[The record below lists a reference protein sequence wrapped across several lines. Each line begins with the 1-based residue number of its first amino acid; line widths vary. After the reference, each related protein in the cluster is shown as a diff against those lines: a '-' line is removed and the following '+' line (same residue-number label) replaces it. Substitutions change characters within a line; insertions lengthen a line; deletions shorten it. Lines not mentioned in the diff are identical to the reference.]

1 MNIFKNIF
9 KKKEALNFQDIPL
22 NVDFHSHLLP
32 GLDDGAENIEE
43 SVALIKAMNE
53 QYGFDKFLTT
63 PHVMTGVYQNNPET
77 INNALDRVKKA
88 LKEHD
93 VQVKIEASAEYYI
106 DEYLETKIENNDIL
120 PFAGK
125 YVLVETSFMDEPF
138 NLYDIFFKLK
148 LKGYTPVFAHPERYM
163 YLGSNFE
170 KYRDLVDREV
180 LIQINLGSL
189 AGFYSPGA
197 KKIAEDLIDQGLV
210 HLVGSDIHSINQI
223 NLFDEV
229 TKTKSFRKLRDL
241 NLLNNSLMEST

>member
-32 GLDDGAENIEE
+32 GLDDGAKDLDE
-43 SVALIKAMNE
+43 SIKLIKTLNE
-53 QYGFDKFLTT
+53 EYGFEKFLTT

-77 INNALDRVKKA
+77 INNALDRVKKG
-88 LKEHD
+88 LRDHD
-93 VQVKIEASAEYYI
+93 IHVKIEASAEYYI
-106 DEYLETKIENNDIL
+106 DEYLENKIQSDEIL

-125 YVLVETSFMDEPF
+125 YVLVETSFMDEPL

-148 LKGYTPVFAHPERYM
+148 LKGYKPVFAHPERYM
-163 YLGSNFE
+163 YLANDFE
-170 KYRDLVDREV
+170 KFRDLVDREV

-210 HLVGSDIHSINQI
+210 HLVGSDIHSMNQI

-229 TKTKSFRKLRDL
+229 TKTKGFRKLRDL
-241 NLLNNSLMEST
+241 DLLNNSLMD